1 MAALRRN
8 VLADPAVR
16 DAYVTGVQSLKSEF
30 LGPTTSDFGIPGT
43 VEQVSTYDL
52 FTVWHHLAMG
62 RMTPPTQNDR
72 NAAHSGPVFLP
83 WHRLMLLLF
92 ELQIQRV
99 LNDATIGLP
108 YWDWAADGALP
119 HPARR
124 DRHSGRTAVSAAPG
138 GQSATDHSRPM
149 CSESGLNPTPSLR
162 SGPPIEA

>member
-8 VLADPAVR
+8 VLADQAVR
-16 DAYVTGVQSLKSEF
+16 DAYVTGVQSLKTEV
-30 LGPTTSDFGIPGT
+30 LGPTTSDFGIPGP
-43 VEQVSTYDL
+43 VQQVSTYDL

-99 LNDATIGLP
+99 
-108 YWDWAADGALP
+108 
-119 HPARR
+119 
-124 DRHSGRTAVSAAPG
+124 
-138 GQSATDHSRPM
+138 
-149 CSESGLNPTPSLR
+149 
-162 SGPPIEA
+162 